1 MNAHMFEAVEM
12 PEDKASFYRILVAQ
26 AKALTEG
33 EDDALANLSNVAS
46 LLFTTMAKV
55 NWAGF
60 YIARGNQLVL
70 GPFMGNPAC
79 VRIPFG
85 RGVCGTA
92 AQEQTTQMVD
102 DVNAFPGHIA
112 CDSASQSEIVIPFS
126 EGGEVKALLDI
137 DSPITSRFDEEDRK
151 GLEALAELLAERVQF
166 DQLGY

>member
-1 MNAHMFEAVEM
+1 MFEIVEM
-12 PEDKASFYRILVAQ
+12 PEDKASFYRVLVAQ

-33 EDDALANLSNVAS
+33 ETDAVANLANVAS
-46 LLFTTMAKV
+46 LLFTTMAEV

-60 YIARGNQLVL
+60 YIARGNELVL

-92 AQEQTTQMVD
+92 IREQTAQVVD

-126 EGGEVKALLDI
+126 EGGEVKAVLDI
-137 DSPITSRFDEEDRK
+137 DSPVTSRFDEEDQK
-151 GLEALAELLAERVQF
+151 GLEALVELLVERVQF
-166 DQLGY
+166 DQLCY

>member
-1 MNAHMFEAVEM
+1 M
-12 PEDKASFYRILVAQ
+12 PEDKASFYRVLVAQ

-33 EDDALANLSNVAS
+33 ETDAVANLANVAS
-46 LLFTTMAKV
+46 LLFTTMAEV

-60 YIARGNQLVL
+60 YIARGNELVL

-92 AQEQTTQMVD
+92 IREQTAQVVD

-126 EGGEVKALLDI
+126 EGGEVKAVLDI
-137 DSPITSRFDEEDRK
+137 DSPVTSRFDEEDQK
-151 GLEALAELLAERVQF
+151 GLEALVELLVERVQF
-166 DQLGY
+166 DQLCY

>member
-1 MNAHMFEAVEM
+1 MGTIMFEIVEM
-12 PEDKASFYRILVAQ
+12 PEDKASFYRVLVAQ

-33 EDDALANLSNVAS
+33 ETDAVANLANVAS
-46 LLFTTMAKV
+46 LLFTTMAEV

-60 YIARGNQLVL
+60 YIARGNELVL

-92 AQEQTTQMVD
+92 IREQTAQVVD

-126 EGGEVKALLDI
+126 EGGEVKAVLDI
-137 DSPITSRFDEEDRK
+137 DSPVTSRFDEEDQK
-151 GLEALAELLAERVQF
+151 GLEALVELLVERVQF
-166 DQLGY
+166 DQLCY

>member
-1 MNAHMFEAVEM
+1 MFEAVEM

-33 EDDALANLSNVAS
+33 ETDTLANLSNVAS
-46 LLFTTMAKV
+46 LIFTTMAKV

-60 YIARGNQLVL
+60 YIARGDQLVL

-79 VRIPFG
+79 VRIPMG

-126 EGGEVKALLDI
+126 ENGEIKAVLDI
-137 DSPITSRFDEEDRK
+137 DSPITCRFDEEDRK
-151 GLEALAELLAERVQF
+151 GLEALAAMLAERI
-166 DQLGY
+166 QLNQLNY

>member
-1 MNAHMFEAVEM
+1 MFKVVEM

-33 EDDALANLSNVAS
+33 EMDALANLANVAS
-46 LLFTTMAKV
+46 LLFTTMAEV

-60 YIARGNQLVL
+60 YIVRGNELVL

-92 AQEQTTQMVD
+92 ARDQTTQLVA
-102 DVNAFPGHIA
+102 DVTAFPGHIA
-112 CDSASQSEIVIPFS
+112 CDSASQSEIVIPLS
-126 EGGEVKALLDI
+126 KGGEVKAVLDI
-137 DSPITSRFDEEDRK
+137 DSPITSRFDEEDQK
-151 GLEALAELLAERVQF
+151 GLEALAELLEERVQF
-166 DQLGY
+166 DQLCY